1 MSIATCTA
9 LSRND
14 AALLTA
20 AAGQAHGRIV
30 LPETMSPLTVKR
42 TIGRFLK
49 HGFIEPR
56 EGTGNAAFALTP
68 AGYAAIGMALPA
80 PPVPAVAQDEA
91 APKVRKRDL
100 VLGLLAR
107 AEGASLPE
115 LIAATGWLPHTT
127 RAALS
132 RLRSAGHI
140 LSKSPRADG
149 ATAYRILPEEPT
161 SRGRGPGDAAR
172 RKIAKSHAVAA

>member
-1 MSIATCTA
+1 MSIVTHTA

-14 AALLTA
+14 AALLSA
-20 AAGQAHGRIV
+20 AAGQPRGCIV
-30 LPETMSPLTVKR
+30 LPETMTSLAVKR

-56 EGTGNAAFALTP
+56 EGIGGAAFALTP
-68 AGYAAIGMALPA
+68 AGYAAIGMA
-80 PPVPAVAQDEA
+80 PPSPRVAAVARGEA
-91 APKVRKRDL
+91 APKMRKREF

-107 AEGASLPE
+107 TEGASLSE
-115 LIAATGWLPHTT
+115 LIVATGWLPHTT

-140 LSKSPRADG
+140 LSKSSRADG
-149 ATAYRILPEEPT
+149 ATAYRIVPEEPT

-172 RKIAKSHAVAA
+172 RKIAKTQGMAA

>member
-14 AALLTA
+14 AALLTVA
-20 AAGQAHGRIV
+20 ASQSHGRIV
-30 LPETMSPLTVKR
+30 LPETMTSLTVKR

-56 EGTGNAAFALTP
+56 EGAGNAAFALTP
-68 AGYAAIGMALPA
+68 AGYAAIGMSPPA
-80 PPVPAVAQDEA
+80 PPVPAVAQGEA
-91 APKVRKRDL
+91 APKVRKREF

-107 AEGASLPE
+107 AEGASLAE

-149 ATAYRILPEEPT
+149 ATAYRLLTEEPT
-161 SRGRGPGDAAR
+161 SRERGPGDAAR
-172 RKIAKSHAVAA
+172 RKLAKTQGAAA